1 MNSIAKILIV
11 EDEYITAITL
21 KKFLEESGYE
31 VVDIAMSSE
40 EAMHLLEH
48 NTIDVV
54 LLDINI
60 DDDRDGIWIANQIT
74 DKYKIPFIYLTA
86 YNDKDTIQRAIKTN
100 PYGFLTKPFQQAE
113 LFSAIA
119 IALKKHNEI
128 VATKEFTEE
137 KYLFLK
143 DVDKFDKVAI
153 TEINYIESQ
162 KNYLLIFTDNKQ
174 YKHRATLKNFSEYL
188 PENIFIRIH
197 RAFIVNKHKINHIDS
212 KNNTI
217 SIDKKKLPISKTYK
231 KKVLELL

>member
-1 MNSIAKILIV
+1 MNNIAKILIV

-31 VVDIAMSSE
+31 IVDIAMSTD
-40 EAMHLLEH
+40 EALHLLE
-48 NTIDVV
+48 NKAIDIV

-74 DKYKIPFIYLTA
+74 EKYKIPFIYLTA

-128 VATKEFTEE
+128 ATNEVGSE

-143 DVDKFDKVAI
+143 DVDKFDKVVIAD
-153 TEINYIESQ
+153 INYIESQ
-162 KNYLLIFTDNKQ
+162 KNYLLIFTNTKQ
-174 YKHRATLKNFSEYL
+174 YKHRATLKDFSEHL
-188 PENIFIRIH
+188 PNNVFIRIH
-197 RAFIVNKHKINHIDS
+197 RAFIINIHKIDNIDS

-217 SIDKKKLPISKTYK
+217 VIEKKSLPISKTYK
-231 KKVLELL
+231 KKVLDLL